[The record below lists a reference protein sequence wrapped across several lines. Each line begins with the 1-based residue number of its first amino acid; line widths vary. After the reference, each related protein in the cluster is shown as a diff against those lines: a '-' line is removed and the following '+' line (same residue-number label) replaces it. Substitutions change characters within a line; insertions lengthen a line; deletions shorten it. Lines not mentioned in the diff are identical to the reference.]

1 MNLPLVYVNILGSS
15 WWRLVSQSAL
25 YCAKA
30 EGRSGHREETE
41 GGWVSLLIRVARFV
55 GFQEHFKDSSIDFW
69 RLTQI
74 QSPHREHTLSNFITH
89 SLTHSTLYILPIMT
103 GLSLVG
109 AS

>member
-1 MNLPLVYVNILGSS
+1 M
-15 WWRLVSQSAL
+15 
-25 YCAKA
+25 
-30 EGRSGHREETE
+30 
-41 GGWVSLLIRVARFV
+41 SLLIRVARFV

-89 SLTHSTLYILPIMT
+89 SLTHSTLYIPPIMT

>member
-1 MNLPLVYVNILGSS
+1 MNLPLVNVNILGSS

-25 YCAKA
+25 YCAKT

-74 QSPHREHTLSNFITH
+74 QSPHREPALSNFITH
-89 SLTHSTLYILPIMT
+89 SLYVPAIMT
-103 GLSLVG
+103 GLSLAGV
-109 AS
+109 S